1 MTEEERAV
9 IEYRL
14 ARAREALE
22 EAEVLFDAGHV
33 NAYVSRMY
41 YACFYAVSALL
52 LTKDVSTSKHSQV
65 RALLHREF
73 VKPGTISPEMGGH
86 FDRLFDSRQK
96 GDYID
101 FVQFRVEDVT
111 GWLEQTR
118 SFVVHIEALAKQ
130 RMGGPGDIGAT

>member
-14 ARAREALE
+14 GRAREALE
-22 EAEVLFDAGHV
+22 EAEVLFDTGHV
-33 NAYVSRMY
+33 NAYVSHMY

-52 LTKDVSTSKHSQV
+52 LTKNISASKHSQV

-73 VKPGTISPEMGGH
+73 VKPGIVSPEMGQH
-86 FDRLFDSRQK
+86 FDRLFRSRQK

-101 FVQFRVEDVT
+101 FVQFRAEDVA

-118 SFVVHIEALAKQ
+118 SFVVHIEALVRQ
-130 RMGGPGDIGAT
+130 RMGGAGDIGAT